1 MKRILK
7 DLFLRLQELRWQG
20 EEWMIACWMI
30 DEAKVEIRVWLGQR
44 ETRSSNPYE
53 FSEQI

>member
-1 MKRILK
+1 
-7 DLFLRLQELRWQG
+7 
-20 EEWMIACWMI
+20 MIACWMI